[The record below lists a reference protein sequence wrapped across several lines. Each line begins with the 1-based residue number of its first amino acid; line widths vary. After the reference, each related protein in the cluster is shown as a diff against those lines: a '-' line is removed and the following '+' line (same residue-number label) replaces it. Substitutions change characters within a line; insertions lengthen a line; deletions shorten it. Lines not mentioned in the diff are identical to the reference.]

1 MLNKEHREHQNQR
14 FRKEARSQNRE
25 GEKKRDKMIE
35 SIRNALTEIFNRN
48 SNDLHS
54 LVFDLDL
61 NTKERI

>member
-35 SIRNALTEIFNRN
+35 SIRNALTEIFKMK
-48 SNDLHS
+48 
-54 LVFDLDL
+54 F
-61 NTKERI
+61 K